1 MPSNAYNKNSDKTTT
16 IMMNNIIQTNI
27 LTSTIEVIP
36 QQVKPVQQHCE
47 LLPRVLVV
55 VVLVVLVV
63 AEVGVGIGAPV
74 ATATDEDDD
83 CGCGGF
89 PVE

>member
-1 MPSNAYNKNSDKTTT
+1 MTAN
-16 IMMNNIIQTNI
+16 MQEQTNI

-55 VVLVVLVV
+55 VVVLVFLVVV
-63 AEVGVGIGAPV
+63 EVGVGIGAPV
-74 ATATDEDDD
+74 ATATDEEDDRGCGD
-83 CGCGGF
+83 GGCGGLS
-89 PVE
+89 VE

>member
-1 MPSNAYNKNSDKTTT
+1 MTAN
-16 IMMNNIIQTNI
+16 MQEQTNI

-36 QQVKPVQQHCE
+36 QQVKPVQHSE

-55 VVLVVLVV
+55 VVPVVLVV